1 MISHNDYK
9 KNLTPEQ
16 RSKVDELAR
25 KLIAEEKTLREIR
38 KAREYSQ
45 VTLAEVLGMN
55 QGDLS
60 KLERRS
66 DAYLSTIRRYIE
78 AMGGTLE
85 LIATFPDTG
94 PVTIGSLGELDYDNE
109 TGQSAAC
116 VDRLNR
122 HSRPAKSPSLS

>member
-1 MISHNDYK
+1 MISYDDYMK
-9 KNLTPEQ
+9 KLSPEQ
-16 RSKVDELAR
+16 RERVQVMAE

-45 VTLAEVLGMN
+45 VTLAQLLDMN

-60 KLERRS
+60 KFERRT

-85 LIATFPDTG
+85 LIATFPETG
-94 PVTIGSLGELDYDNE
+94 PVKIANLGELSGE
-109 TGQSAAC
+109 EESEELA
-116 VDRLNR
+116 
-122 HSRPAKSPSLS
+122 RPGLQ

>member
-1 MISHNDYK
+1 MITHDEFLES
-9 KNLTPEQ
+9 LPPERQ
-16 RSKVDELAR
+16 AKIKAMAE
-25 KLIAEEKTLREIR
+25 KLIAEEKSLRQIR

-45 VTLAEVLGMN
+45 VTLAELLGMN

-60 KLERRS
+60 RFERRT

-94 PVTIGSLGELDYDNE
+94 PVRIANLSDLAGE
-109 TGQSAAC
+109 TGEQEETEASTQDEVIA
-116 VDRLNR
+116 
-122 HSRPAKSPSLS
+122 S

>member
-1 MISHNDYK
+1 MITHDEYK
-9 KNLTPEQ
+9 KRLTPEQ
-16 RSKVDELAR
+16 RARVDELTR
-25 KLIAEEKTLREIR
+25 KLLAEEKTLREIR

-45 VTLAEVLGMN
+45 ITVAQLLGMN

-60 KLERRS
+60 KFERRS

-94 PVTIGSLGELDYDNE
+94 PVKIANLADLGDED
-109 TGQSAAC
+109 A
-116 VDRLNR
+116 
-122 HSRPAKSPSLS
+122 PAEGLEA

>member
-1 MISHNDYK
+1 MITHDEYLKS
-9 KNLTPEQ
+9 LPPERQ
-16 RSKVDELAR
+16 VKIKEMAE
-25 KLIAEEKTLREIR
+25 KLIAEEKSLRQIR

-45 VTLAEVLGMN
+45 VTLAEILGMN

-60 KLERRS
+60 RFEHRT

-94 PVTIGSLGELDYDNE
+94 PVKIANLSELAGDTGEE
-109 TGQSAAC
+109 TETSSEPEADKLA
-116 VDRLNR
+116 
-122 HSRPAKSPSLS
+122 S

>member
-1 MISHNDYK
+1 MISHEDYK
-9 KNLTPEQ
+9 KKLTAKQ
-16 RSKVDELAR
+16 RARVDELAR
-25 KLIAEEKTLREIR
+25 KLIAEEKSLREIR

-45 VTLAEVLGMN
+45 VTLAEILGMN

-85 LIATFPDTG
+85 LIATFPETG
-94 PVTIGSLGELDYDNE
+94 PVKIGSLGALDYDDD
-109 TGQSAAC
+109 TSQSAT
-116 VDRLNR
+116 R
-122 HSRPAKSPSLS
+122 ST

>member
-9 KNLTPEQ
+9 NKLTPEQ
-16 RSKVDELAR
+16 RAKVDQLAR
-25 KLIAEEKTLREIR
+25 KLIAEEKSLREIR

-66 DAYLSTIRRYIE
+66 DAYLSTIKRYIE

-94 PVTIGSLGELDYDNE
+94 PVKIGSLGELDYDNE
-109 TGQSAAC
+109 ASQSA
-116 VDRLNR
+116 V
-122 HSRPAKSPSLS
+122 S

>member
-1 MISHNDYK
+1 MITHDEYK
-9 KNLTPEQ
+9 KKLTPDQ
-16 RSKVDELAR
+16 RVRVDELAR

-45 VTLAEVLGMN
+45 VTLSEILGMA

-60 KLERRS
+60 KFERRT
-66 DAYLSTIRRYIE
+66 DAYLSTIRRYVE

-94 PVTIGSLGELDYDNE
+94 PVKIANLGELGEFEDEDE
-109 TGQSAAC
+109 SDDQRATA
-116 VDRLNR
+116 
-122 HSRPAKSPSLS
+122 

>member
-1 MISHNDYK
+1 MITHDDYK
-9 KNLTPEQ
+9 KSLSPERQ
-16 RSKVDELAR
+16 AKIEAMAE
-25 KLIAEEKTLREIR
+25 KLIAEEKSLRQIR

-45 VTLAEVLGMN
+45 VTLSELLGMN

-60 KLERRS
+60 RFERRT

-94 PVTIGSLGELDYDNE
+94 PVKIANLGDLAGDIGEEESSE
-109 TGQSAAC
+109 TPSQSE
-116 VDRLNR
+116 VDKVA
-122 HSRPAKSPSLS
+122 S

>member
-1 MISHNDYK
+1 MITHDEFLES
-9 KNLTPEQ
+9 LPPERQ
-16 RSKVDELAR
+16 AKIKAMAE
-25 KLIAEEKTLREIR
+25 KLIAEEKSLRQIR

-45 VTLAEVLGMN
+45 VTLAELLGMN

-60 KLERRS
+60 RFERRT

-94 PVTIGSLGELDYDNE
+94 PVKIANLNDLAGE
-109 TGQSAAC
+109 TGEQEETESSTQTEADKLA
-116 VDRLNR
+116 
-122 HSRPAKSPSLS
+122 S